1 MPVQLTV
8 KVDKSAELVRKGL
21 QDLRAEV
28 PKIGKATIYSR
39 LDIAKRELNKPAK
52 KITYPVNWD
61 TQEQKIAYFNSGG
74 FGKGIPYVP
83 TGKSRGWALEAKTRG
98 WKLINKFAAAV
109 YLFGSNLG
117 ERQSSIHKGRRPVF
131 RDVVEKHVSK
141 LPKTIQDNITVYI
154 KRKGL

>member
-21 QDLRAEV
+21 QDLGAEV
-28 PKIGKATIYSR
+28 PKIGKQTIYSR
-39 LDIAKRELNKPAK
+39 LEIAKRELNKPAK

-61 TQEQKIAYFNSGG
+61 SEKQKIAYFASGG
-74 FGKGIPYVP
+74 FGKGIPYIS
-83 TGKSRGWALEAKTRG
+83 TGKSRNWVLEALDRG

-109 YLFGSNLG
+109 YLFGDNLG
-117 ERQSSIHKGRRPVF
+117 NRQSNIHAGRRPIF
-131 RDVVEKHVSK
+131 RDVVEKQVSR
-141 LPKTIQDNITVYI
+141 LPKTIQENITVYI